1 MAQGSAVKAWIIVL
15 KAFGY
20 AWVTFGVI
28 SILIGIVGTGMKG
41 EFSEVQELMSQFNLV
56 NWIVMVITLA
66 PGLGALAW
74 AKNLSEK
81 QANVRGQPSN
91 P

>member
-1 MAQGSAVKAWIIVL
+1 MKAWIIAL
-15 KAFGY
+15 KVFGY
-20 AWVTFGVI
+20 IWVTLGAI
-28 SILIGIVGTGMKG
+28 AILIGIVGTGMKG
-41 EFSEVQELMSQFNLV
+41 GSSEVQELMSQFNLV
-56 NWIVMVITLA
+56 NWIVMGITLA

-81 QANVRGQPSN
+81 QADVRVQPSE